1 MRENCVHR
9 PRVLVA
15 DDHLML
21 AEACIRLLE
30 PECEVVGTVTD
41 GRALLPVARTLR
53 PEVIVLDIGMPLL
66 NGLDA
71 GRQIKQSMPGV
82 KLIFMTMNE
91 DPDLTKEALH
101 IGASGYLLKSSA
113 ASELPEAIR
122 AAVRGDTYV
131 DSRASARLDDSFVQ
145 EGERSRPNEL
155 TARQREVLQL
165 LAEGLSMKEAARV
178 LRVTPRTVAFHKYRV
193 MQQFRLK
200 SNAELLQFAIEQHL
214 TLGTPHHR

>member
-1 MRENCVHR
+1 VGKDFVQR
-9 PRVLVA
+9 PRVLIA
-15 DDHLML
+15 DDHRML
-21 AEACIRLLE
+21 AEACIGLLE

-41 GRALLPVARTLR
+41 GRALLPIASDLH
-53 PEVIVLDIGMPLL
+53 PDVIVLDIGMPLL

-71 GRQIKQSMPGV
+71 ARQIKQSMPGV

-91 DPDLTKEALH
+91 DPDLTREALD

-122 AAVRGDTYV
+122 AAVRGDIYV
-131 DSRASARLDDSFVQ
+131 DSRASAKLDDSFIR
-145 EGERSRPNEL
+145 EGERSTTGEL

-165 LAEGLSMKEAARV
+165 LVEGCSMKEAALV
-178 LRVTPRTVAFHKYRV
+178 LRVTARTIAFHKYRV

-200 SNAELLQFAIEQHL
+200 SNAELIQFAIKQRVTLSAPHQH
-214 TLGTPHHR
+214 